1 MKKEIVHIALKNLL
15 KTTGI
20 EGEWKPEAAL
30 DNTLQIDGKL
40 RLKIQNQDYLF
51 NVAIKNE
58 IRQHQIQE
66 LELLKAID
74 ENFLLIARRIFPKGK
89 QVLQQKGVAYIE
101 ANGNV
106 FLQKDKVYLFVDTQK
121 AIDNKKTQSNRA
133 FTKTGLKV
141 LFHLL
146 QYKEDINLTQRELAK
161 RTDVALGNIPQIIKG
176 LQETGFLLPLN
187 KREYVW
193 ENRRD
198 LLERWVVE
206 YGTTL
211 KPTLKKEQY
220 IYQGDWREVRFN
232 NTLTVWGGE
241 PAADLLTN
249 FLRPEKLTLYTQENR
264 LDLIKNYKLIPNIK
278 GDIEVY
284 EMFWEQDNMQQT
296 PPAILIYADL
306 LLEGGKRNKET
317 AEIIYNDYIQPNL

>member
-146 QYKEDINLTQRELAK
+146 QYKEDINLTQKIGRAH
-161 RTDVALGNIPQIIKG
+161 V
-176 LQETGFLLPLN
+176 
-187 KREYVW
+187 
-193 ENRRD
+193 
-198 LLERWVVE
+198 
-206 YGTTL
+206 
-211 KPTLKKEQY
+211 
-220 IYQGDWREVRFN
+220 
-232 NTLTVWGGE
+232 
-241 PAADLLTN
+241 
-249 FLRPEKLTLYTQENR
+249 
-264 LDLIKNYKLIPNIK
+264 
-278 GDIEVY
+278 
-284 EMFWEQDNMQQT
+284 
-296 PPAILIYADL
+296 
-306 LLEGGKRNKET
+306 
-317 AEIIYNDYIQPNL
+317 